1 MGPLRVAV
9 IGFAVAIGA
18 LPSPVQAQVR
28 GVYPLGM
35 SAIGSGVTPEPGAT
49 YANALLYYER
59 DRKTGPDG
67 ETLETGRNSV
77 LLDMNTLIWVS
88 GKIGALADARYS
100 AIATVPLARNSLT
113 SDEVGQISG
122 ATGLGDIYIQP
133 LILGWQ
139 MARADIRLTYGFLAP
154 TGRFDAD
161 ANDNVGSGYWT
172 HTLSSGQTFYLTED
186 RATVISAF
194 EMYELH
200 RTQEGTGI
208 RPGDSVNLDYSVT
221 RVFPLQNG
229 SRLQVGLA
237 GYEQWQISDKT
248 GPQLSPDQAAARYR
262 VSALGLASNVVVP
275 DRKLSFGFKFFKEFS
290 TSSTFEG
297 YSFQGS
303 LAIKF

>member
-1 MGPLRVAV
+1 MSPLRVAV
-9 IGFAVAIGA
+9 IGFAAAIGA
-18 LPSPVQAQVR
+18 LTFPVQAQVR

-35 SAIGSGVTPEPGAT
+35 SATNSGVTSESGFT

-67 ETLETGRNSV
+67 ETLETGSNSV
-77 LLDMNTLIWVS
+77 LLDMNTFIWVS
-88 GKIGALADARYS
+88 EKIAALGNAKYS

-139 MARADIRLTYGFLAP
+139 TARADIRLAYGFLAP

-186 RATVISAF
+186 RATAISAF
-194 EMYELH
+194 EMFERH
-200 RTQEGTGI
+200 ETQEGTHI
-208 RPGDSVNLDYSVT
+208 RPGDTLSLDYSVT

-229 SRLQVGLA
+229 LRLQVGLA

-248 GPQLSPDQAAARYR
+248 GPQIEPSQAAARYR
-262 VSALGLASNVVVP
+262 VHALGLASNVVVP
-275 DRKLSFGFKFFKEFS
+275 DWNLSFGVRFFEEFS
-290 TSSTFEG
+290 TRSTFEG
-297 YSFQGS
+297 YSLQGS
-303 LAIKF
+303 IAIEF

>member
-1 MGPLRVAV
+1 
-9 IGFAVAIGA
+9 
-18 LPSPVQAQVR
+18 
-28 GVYPLGM
+28 
-35 SAIGSGVTPEPGAT
+35 
-49 YANALLYYER
+49 
-59 DRKTGPDG
+59 
-67 ETLETGRNSV
+67 
-77 LLDMNTLIWVS
+77 
-88 GKIGALADARYS
+88 
-100 AIATVPLARNSLT
+100 
-113 SDEVGQISG
+113 
-122 ATGLGDIYIQP
+122 
-133 LILGWQ
+133 

-186 RATVISAF
+186 RATAISAF

-200 RTQEGTGI
+200 ETQEGTHT
-208 RPGDSVNLDYSVT
+208 RPGDSLNLDYSVT

-229 SRLQVGLA
+229 FRLQVGIA

-248 GPQLSPDQAAARYR
+248 GPQISPSQGAARYR

-275 DRKLSFGFKFFKEFS
+275 DWDLSFGVKLFKEFS
-290 TSSTFEG
+290 TRSTFEG

>member
-1 MGPLRVAV
+1 MPPLRVAV
-9 IGFAVAIGA
+9 IGFAAAIGA
-18 LPSPVQAQVR
+18 LTLPVQAQVR

-35 SAIGSGVTPEPGAT
+35 SATSSGVTPESGFT

-77 LLDMNTLIWVS
+77 VLDMNTFIWVS
-88 GKIGALADARYS
+88 DKIAALGDAKFS
-100 AIATVPLARNSLT
+100 AVATVPLARNSLT

-133 LILGWQ
+133 FILGWQ
-139 MARADIRLTYGFLAP
+139 LARADIRLTYGFLAP

-186 RATVISAF
+186 RTLAISAF
-194 EMYELH
+194 EMYEH
-200 RTQEGTGI
+200 HERQEGTHI
-208 RPGDSVNLDYSVT
+208 RPGDTLNLDYSVT

-229 SRLQVGLA
+229 LRLQVGLA
-237 GYEQWQISDKT
+237 GYEQWQISDKA
-248 GPQLSPDQAAARYR
+248 GPQIAPSQAAARYR
-262 VSALGLASNVVVP
+262 VHALGLASNVVVP
-275 DRKLSFGFKFFKEFS
+275 AWNLSFGVRFFEEFS
-290 TSSTFEG
+290 TRSTFEG
-297 YSFQGS
+297 YSLQGS
-303 LAIKF
+303 IAIEF

>member
-1 MGPLRVAV
+1 MSPLRVAV
-9 IGFAVAIGA
+9 IAFAAAIGA
-18 LPSPVQAQVR
+18 LTFPVQAQVR

-35 SAIGSGVTPEPGAT
+35 SATNSGVTPESGST

-77 LLDMNTLIWVS
+77 LLDMNTFIWVS
-88 GKIGALADARYS
+88 EKIAALGNAKYS

-139 MARADIRLTYGFLAP
+139 LARADIRLAYGFLAP

-186 RATVISAF
+186 RATAISAF
-194 EMYELH
+194 EMFERH
-200 RTQEGTGI
+200 ETQEGTHI
-208 RPGDSVNLDYSVT
+208 RPGDTLSLDYSVT

-229 SRLQVGLA
+229 VRLQVGLA

-248 GPQLSPDQAAARYR
+248 GPQIAPSEAAARYR
-262 VSALGLASNVVVP
+262 VHALGLASNVVVP
-275 DRKLSFGFKFFKEFS
+275 DWNLSFGVRFFEEFS
-290 TSSTFEG
+290 TRSTFEG
-297 YSFQGS
+297 YSLQGS
-303 LAIKF
+303 IAVEF

>member
-1 MGPLRVAV
+1 MSPLRVAV
-9 IGFAVAIGA
+9 IGFAAAIGA
-18 LPSPVQAQVR
+18 LTLPVQAQVR

-35 SAIGSGVTPEPGAT
+35 SATNSGVTPESGFT

-67 ETLETGRNSV
+67 ETLETGSNSV
-77 LLDMNTLIWVS
+77 LLDMNTFVWVS
-88 GKIGALADARYS
+88 DKIAALGNARYS

-122 ATGLGDIYIQP
+122 ATGLGDVYIQP

-186 RATVISAF
+186 RATAISAF
-194 EMYELH
+194 EMYERH
-200 RTQEGTGI
+200 ETQEGTDI
-208 RPGDSVNLDYSVT
+208 RPGDTLNLDYSVT

-229 SRLQVGLA
+229 FRLQVGLA

-248 GPQLSPDQAAARYR
+248 GPQIAPSQAAARYR
-262 VSALGLASNVVVP
+262 VHALGLASNVVVP
-275 DRKLSFGFKFFKEFS
+275 DWNLSFGVKFFEEFS
-290 TSSTFEG
+290 TRSTFEG
-297 YSFQGS
+297 YSVQGS
-303 LAIKF
+303 IAIKF